1 MDKFEQRH
9 EKVLDVVNTSD
20 QVPDVYRERLKDVLQ
35 DIDTMKII
43 SEYLPTPEKF
53 LEYMINRNQK
63 YQKSPMFLTSL
74 QLQTLFAN
82 FHQGIFS

>member
-9 EKVLDVVNTSD
+9 EKVLDVVTTSD

-43 SEYLPTPEKF
+43 SEYFPTPEEF
-53 LEYMINRNQK
+53 LEYMINKNDT

-74 QLQTLFAN
+74 QLQTLFTN
-82 FHQGIFS
+82 IDHGVFI